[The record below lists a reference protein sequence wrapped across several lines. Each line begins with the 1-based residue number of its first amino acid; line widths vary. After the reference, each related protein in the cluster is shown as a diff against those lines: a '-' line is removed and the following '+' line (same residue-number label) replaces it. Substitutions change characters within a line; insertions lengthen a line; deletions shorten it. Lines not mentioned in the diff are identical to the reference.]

1 MKTYKLKING
11 ELFEAKVMEYTDDH
25 AKVNVNGT
33 DYNITFEDED
43 TRVVPKLASQE
54 KAVPMAPTLS
64 SGFEAG
70 TGELRAPIPGV
81 IHAIKVKEG
90 DKVAK
95 GQTLLLL
102 EAMKM
107 ETEIAAPVSG
117 VIQEIKIK
125 ERELVKE
132 GDLMILIKG
141 DEVKPAPAL
150 KPAPKQAPQ
159 PAPAPAPAAAP
170 VASETVMYA
179 PLPGLVVDVY
189 VEVGQQLKIDDRV
202 LVLEA
207 MKMESDIYS
216 TLQGKIKKVYVKKG
230 DSIQEGDPLV
240 EVEG

>member
-1 MKTYKLKING
+1 MKTYKLKISG
-11 ELFEAKVMEYTDDH
+11 EIYEAKVVEYTDEH

-33 DYNITFEDED
+33 DYTITFMEDD
-43 TRVVPKLASQE
+43 TRQVPKLASQE
-54 KAVPMAPTLS
+54 KPVPIAPTLT

-90 DKVAK
+90 DKVTK

-107 ETEIAAPVSG
+107 ETEIAAPMDG
-117 VIQEIKIK
+117 VIKEIKIK

-132 GDLMILIKG
+132 GDLMILIQG
-141 DEVKPAPAL
+141 DEVKPAPAP
-150 KPAPKQAPQ
+150 KPAAK
-159 PAPAPAPAAAP
+159 PAASAPAPAAP
-170 VASETVMYA
+170 VKTDTVMYA
-179 PLPGLVVDVY
+179 PLPGLVVDVF
-189 VEVGQQLKIDDRV
+189 VEVGQQLNIDDRV

-207 MKMESDIYS
+207 MKMESDIFS
-216 TLQGKIKKVYVKKG
+216 TLKGRIKKVYVKNG
-230 DSIQEGDPLV
+230 DSVQEGEPLV

>member
-1 MKTYKLKING
+1 MKTYKLKISG
-11 ELFEAKVMEYTDDH
+11 EIYEAKVVEYTDEH

-33 DYNITFEDED
+33 DYTITFMEDD
-43 TRVVPKLASQE
+43 TRQVPKLASQE
-54 KAVPMAPTLS
+54 KAVPLAPTLT

-90 DKVAK
+90 DKVTK

-107 ETEIAAPVSG
+107 ETEIAAPMDG
-117 VIQEIKIK
+117 VIKEIKIK

-132 GDLMILIKG
+132 GDLMILIQG
-141 DEVKPAPAL
+141 DEVKPAPAP
-150 KPAPKQAPQ
+150 KPAAK
-159 PAPAPAPAAAP
+159 PAASAPAPAAP
-170 VASETVMYA
+170 VKTDTVMYA
-179 PLPGLVVDVY
+179 PLPGLVVDVF
-189 VEVGQQLKIDDRV
+189 VEVGQQLNIDDRV

-207 MKMESDIYS
+207 MKMESDIFS
-216 TLQGKIKKVYVKKG
+216 TLKGRIKKVYVKNG
-230 DSIQEGDPLV
+230 DSVQEGEPLV

>member
-1 MKTYKLKING
+1 MKTYKLKISG
-11 ELFEAKVMEYTDDH
+11 EIYEAKVVEYTDEH

-33 DYNITFEDED
+33 DYTITFVEDD
-43 TRVVPKLASQE
+43 TRQVPILASQE
-54 KAVPMAPTLS
+54 KAVPMAPTLT

-81 IHAIKVKEG
+81 IHDIKVKEG

-107 ETEIAAPVSG
+107 ETEIASPVDG
-117 VIQEIKIK
+117 VIKEIKIK

-132 GDLMILIKG
+132 GDLMILIQG
-141 DEVKPAPAL
+141 DQVKPAPAP
-150 KPAPKQAPQ
+150 KPAAK
-159 PAPAPAPAAAP
+159 PAAAPAPAAP
-170 VASETVMYA
+170 VKTETVMYA
-179 PLPGLVVDVY
+179 PLPGLVVDVF
-189 VEVGQQLKIDDRV
+189 VEVGQQLNIDDRV

-216 TLQGKIKKVYVKKG
+216 TLKGRVKKVHVKKG
-230 DSIQEGDPLV
+230 DSIMEGEPLV

>member
-1 MKTYKLKING
+1 MKTYKLKISG
-11 ELFEAKVMEYTDDH
+11 EIYEAKVVEYTDEH

-33 DYNITFEDED
+33 DYTITFVEDD
-43 TRVVPKLASQE
+43 TRQVPVLASQE
-54 KAVPMAPTLS
+54 KAVPMAPTLT

-81 IHAIKVKEG
+81 IHDIKVKEG

-107 ETEIAAPVSG
+107 ETEIAAPVDG
-117 VIQEIKIK
+117 VIKEIKIK

-132 GDLMILIKG
+132 GDLMILIQG
-141 DEVKPAPAL
+141 DQVKPAPAP
-150 KPAPKQAPQ
+150 KPAAKPPA
-159 PAPAPAPAAAP
+159 APAPAPAAP
-170 VASETVMYA
+170 VKAETVMYA
-179 PLPGLVVDVY
+179 PLPGLVVDVF
-189 VEVGQQLKIDDRV
+189 VEVGQQLNIDDRV

-216 TLQGKIKKVYVKKG
+216 TLKGRVKKVHVRKG
-230 DSIQEGDPLV
+230 DSIMEGEPLV

>member
-11 ELFEAKVMEYTDDH
+11 ELFEAKVMEYTDEH
-25 AKVNVNGT
+25 ARVNVNGT

-90 DKVAK
+90 DKVTK

-107 ETEIAAPVSG
+107 ETEIAAPVDG
-117 VIQEIKIK
+117 VIKEIKIK

-132 GDLMILIKG
+132 GDLMILIEG
-141 DEVKPAPAL
+141 DEVKPAPAP
-150 KPAPKQAPQ
+150 KPAAQ
-159 PAPAPAPAAAP
+159 PTPAPAPAAP
-170 VASETVMYA
+170 VAAETVMYA
-179 PLPGLVVDVY
+179 PLPGLVVDVF
-189 VEVGQQLKIDDRV
+189 VEVGQQLAIDDRV
-202 LVLEA
+202 IVLEA
-207 MKMESDIYS
+207 MKMESDIFS
-216 TLQGKIKKVYVKKG
+216 TLQGKVKKVYVTKG
-230 DSIQEGDPLV
+230 DSIQEGDPIV

>member
-1 MKTYKLKING
+1 MKTYKLKISG
-11 ELFEAKVMEYTDDH
+11 EIYEAKVVEYTDEH

-33 DYNITFEDED
+33 DYTITFIEDD
-43 TRVVPKLASQE
+43 TRQVPKLASQE
-54 KAVPMAPTLS
+54 KAVPLAPTLT

-90 DKVAK
+90 DKVTK

-107 ETEIAAPVSG
+107 ETEIAAPMDG
-117 VIQEIKIK
+117 VIKEIKIK

-132 GDLMILIKG
+132 GDLMILIQG
-141 DEVKPAPAL
+141 DEVKPAPAP
-150 KPAPKQAPQ
+150 KPAAK
-159 PAPAPAPAAAP
+159 PAASAPAPAAP
-170 VASETVMYA
+170 VKTDTVMYA
-179 PLPGLVVDVY
+179 PLPGLVVDVF
-189 VEVGQQLKIDDRV
+189 VEVGQQLNIDDRV

-207 MKMESDIYS
+207 MKMESDIFS
-216 TLQGKIKKVYVKKG
+216 TLKGRIKKVYVKNG
-230 DSIQEGDPLV
+230 DSVQEGEPLV

>member
-1 MKTYKLKING
+1 MKTYKLKISG
-11 ELFEAKVMEYTDDH
+11 EIYEAKVVEYTDEH

-33 DYNITFEDED
+33 DYTITFIEDD
-43 TRVVPKLASQE
+43 TRQVPKLASQE
-54 KAVPMAPTLS
+54 KAVPIAPTLT

-90 DKVAK
+90 DKVTK

-107 ETEIAAPVSG
+107 ETEIAAPMDG
-117 VIQEIKIK
+117 VIKEIKIK

-132 GDLMILIKG
+132 GDLMILIQG
-141 DEVKPAPAL
+141 DEVKPAPAP
-150 KPAPKQAPQ
+150 KPAAK
-159 PAPAPAPAAAP
+159 PAASAPAPAAP
-170 VASETVMYA
+170 VKTDTVMYA
-179 PLPGLVVDVY
+179 PLPGLVVDVF
-189 VEVGQQLKIDDRV
+189 VEVGQQLNIDDRV

-207 MKMESDIYS
+207 MKMESDIFS
-216 TLQGKIKKVYVKKG
+216 TLKGRIKKVYVKNG
-230 DSIQEGDPLV
+230 DSVQEGEPLV

>member
-1 MKTYKLKING
+1 MKTYKLKISG
-11 ELFEAKVMEYTDDH
+11 EIYEAKVVEYTDEH

-33 DYNITFEDED
+33 DYTITFVEDD
-43 TRVVPKLASQE
+43 TRQVPVLASQE
-54 KAVPMAPTLS
+54 KAVPMAPTLT

-81 IHAIKVKEG
+81 IHDIKVKEG

-107 ETEIAAPVSG
+107 ETEIASPVDG
-117 VIQEIKIK
+117 VIKEIKIK

-132 GDLMILIKG
+132 GDLMILIQG
-141 DEVKPAPAL
+141 DQVKPAPAP
-150 KPAPKQAPQ
+150 KPAAK
-159 PAPAPAPAAAP
+159 PAAAPAPAAP
-170 VASETVMYA
+170 VKTETVMYA
-179 PLPGLVVDVY
+179 PLPGLVVDVF
-189 VEVGQQLKIDDRV
+189 VEVGQQLNIDDRV

-216 TLQGKIKKVYVKKG
+216 TLKGRVKKVHVRKG
-230 DSIQEGDPLV
+230 DSIMEGEPLV

>member
-11 ELFEAKVMEYTDDH
+11 ELFEAKVVEYTDEH

-33 DYNITFEDED
+33 DYTITFEDDD

-90 DKVAK
+90 DKVTK

-107 ETEIAAPVSG
+107 ETEIAAPVDG
-117 VIQEIKIK
+117 VIKEIKIK

-132 GDLMILIKG
+132 GDLMILIQG
-141 DEVKPAPAL
+141 DEVKPV
-150 KPAPKQAPQ
+150 PAPKPAAKTTA
-159 PAPAPAPAAAP
+159 APAPAPAAP
-170 VASETVMYA
+170 VAAETVMYA
-179 PLPGLVVDVY
+179 PLPGLVVDVF
-189 VEVGQQLKIDDRV
+189 VEVGQQLNVDDRV

-207 MKMESDIYS
+207 MKMESDIFS
-216 TLQGKIKKVYVKKG
+216 TLKGKVKKVHVRKG
-230 DSIQEGDPLV
+230 DSVQEGEPLV

>member
-1 MKTYKLKING
+1 MKTYKLKISG
-11 ELFEAKVMEYTDDH
+11 EIYEAKVVEYTDEH

-33 DYNITFEDED
+33 DYTITFIEDD
-43 TRVVPKLASQE
+43 TRQVPKLASQE
-54 KAVPMAPTLS
+54 KAVPIAPTLT

-81 IHAIKVKEG
+81 IHGIKVKEG
-90 DKVAK
+90 DKVTK

-107 ETEIAAPVSG
+107 ETEIAAPIDG
-117 VIQEIKIK
+117 VIKEIKIK

-132 GDLMILIKG
+132 GDLMILIQG
-141 DEVKPAPAL
+141 DEVKPAPAP
-150 KPAPKQAPQ
+150 KPAAKTA
-159 PAPAPAPAAAP
+159 APAPAPAAP
-170 VASETVMYA
+170 VKTETVMYA
-179 PLPGLVVDVY
+179 PLPGLVVDVF
-189 VEVGQQLKIDDRV
+189 VEVGQQLNIDDRV

-216 TLQGKIKKVYVKKG
+216 TLQGRVKKVYKKKG
-230 DSIQEGDPLV
+230 DSIQEGEPLV

>member
-1 MKTYKLKING
+1 MKTYKLKISG
-11 ELFEAKVMEYTDDH
+11 EIYEAKVVEYTDEH

-33 DYNITFEDED
+33 DYTITFMEDD
-43 TRVVPKLASQE
+43 TRQVPKLASQE
-54 KAVPMAPTLS
+54 KAVPIAPTLT

-90 DKVAK
+90 DKVTK

-107 ETEIAAPVSG
+107 ETEIAAPMDG
-117 VIQEIKIK
+117 VIKEIKIK

-132 GDLMILIKG
+132 GDLMILIQG
-141 DEVKPAPAL
+141 DEVKPAPAP
-150 KPAPKQAPQ
+150 KPAAK
-159 PAPAPAPAAAP
+159 PAASAPAPAAP
-170 VASETVMYA
+170 VKTDTVMYA
-179 PLPGLVVDVY
+179 PLPGLVVDVF
-189 VEVGQQLKIDDRV
+189 VEVGQQLNIDDRV

-207 MKMESDIYS
+207 MKMESDIFS
-216 TLQGKIKKVYVKKG
+216 TLKGRIKKVYVKNG
-230 DSIQEGDPLV
+230 DSVQEGEPLV